1 MLKIYNTLSKK
12 VEEIAKKD
20 HLNLYTCGPT
30 VYNYAHIGN
39 LRSYIMADL
48 LYRTLKF
55 DGYKPKWVMNIT
67 DIDDKTIK
75 GTVAKFGQNA
85 TVENLREFTQFYLDE
100 FLKDLARV
108 NVLKD
113 EITFIRVTDV
123 MPQIQQFVVDLVNK
137 GYAYKA
143 EDGST
148 YFSIEKYQKDFGDY
162 GELVGNKF
170 LEGKKVGARVAVDEY
185 EKENLSDFALW
196 KAWDKTSD
204 AEIYWDHKQLGKG
217 RPGWHIECSVINQI
231 GFNGEPTDIH
241 TGGVDL
247 IFPHHTNEIA
257 QSQALLGKGN
267 FVKYWFHSEHLLAD
281 NKKMAK
287 RDGSF
292 LLLKDLAEKVP
303 LPGLA
308 LRYLFLQS
316 SYRARQNFTMESF
329 LGAYKALEKMHNT
342 LTAHKII
349 GENQELQ
356 KDKFNHFI
364 GLLTQDASNNLGDD
378 LNLPSALANVWTV
391 LNTKEININTQ
402 DEIIKQYDGI
412 LGLSL
417 AQLPNIVEE
426 ITVPANV
433 QKLFDERQQA
443 RDQKDFAK
451 SDELRQQIET
461 LGFEVL
467 DTPEGQKLKKKLAL

>member
-1 MLKIYNTLSKK
+1 MLKLYNTLSKK
-12 VEEIAKKD
+12 IEDVPEKD
-20 HLNLYTCGPT
+20 HINLYTCGPT

-48 LYRTLKF
+48 LYRTLKY

-75 GTVAKFGQNA
+75 GTIAKYGGQA
-85 TVENLREFTQFYLDE
+85 TLENLREFTKFYLDE
-100 FLKDLARV
+100 FLKDLGEV

-123 MPQIQQFVVDLVNK
+123 MSQIQQFIVDLINK

-162 GELVGNKF
+162 GELVGHKF

-196 KAWDKTSD
+196 KAWDKITD
-204 AEIYWDHKQLGKG
+204 GQIFWDHPVLGKG

-231 GFNGEPTDIH
+231 GFKGEPTDIH

-267 FVKYWFHSEHLLAD
+267 FVKHWFHSEHLLVD
-281 NKKMAK
+281 GKKMSKSAGNFYK
-287 RDGSF
+287 
-292 LLLKDLAEKVP
+292 LKDLKHP
-303 LPGLA
+303 LASWA
-308 LRYLFLQS
+308 LRYTFLQS
-316 SYRARQNFTMESF
+316 HYRSQQNFTMESLDASGNRLAGLINYMSYAGGGNVIDKKSLNNDLNVPKAISGSDEKF
-329 LGAYKALEKMHNT
+329 VFTELLGAK
-342 LTAHKII
+342 
-349 GENQELQ
+349 LQ
-356 KDKFNHFI
+356 
-364 GLLTQDASNNLGDD
+364 S
-378 LNLPSALANVWTV
+378 
-391 LNTKEININTQ
+391 
-402 DEIIKQYDGI
+402 
-412 LGLSL
+412 
-417 AQLPNIVEE
+417 VEE
-426 ITVPANV
+426 LPEEIKNLSSQR
-433 QKLFDERQQA
+433 QKA
-443 RDQKDFAK
+443 REQKDFKK
-451 SDELRQQIET
+451 SDELRKQIES
-461 LGFEVL
+461 LGYEVM
-467 DTPEGQKLKKKLAL
+467 DMSEGQKVKKKLQI